1 MELIVR
7 DVVYPGKALCKD
19 DSGKAIF
26 VDEGIDGEAIE
37 AELVHRHKSYDE
49 ARLLRVLRPSPHRV
63 KPKCLHYRICS
74 NYQVIDYPYQVR
86 LKLRQLAGI
95 LKGIYSQRIFSE
107 PASAIFHYRNKAVF
121 HIDCDGN
128 RFGYRDLDGRV
139 VDVETCALL
148 RDEINEKFARIREVM
163 QEKGPMDFERIGF
176 RVNRDGEVLLI
187 LYLKEG
193 QELSDDEVGWFSG
206 LGFAGVVRIKGL
218 SVRPLAG
225 RDWLEE
231 EILGRRFRYYGDG
244 FFQVNTEMAERLVS
258 LLRQEAMR
266 VDARVVLDLFCGVG
280 LLGLSLS
287 DMVRWVYG
295 VEQAPICKKALDVN
309 SDYNTFGNF
318 SFKLGSA
325 GSVAWEVF
333 EDRHMRAK
341 IDTVIVDPPR
351 KGLSRS
357 VREFLRKNGKIR
369 NLFYVSCDPMTLRRD
384 LLELKAVYK
393 IDKVFFLDFFP
404 NTGHIETLTVMRR
417 RRKG

>member
-1 MELIVR
+1 MELIVK

-19 DSGKAIF
+19 DSGKAVF
-26 VDEGIDGEAIE
+26 VDEGIDGELIE
-37 AELVHRHKSYDE
+37 AELIHRHKSYDE
-49 ARLLRVLRPSPHRV
+49 ARLLRVIRPSSHRTN
-63 KPKCLHYRICS
+63 PRCLHYRICS
-74 NYQVIDYPYQVR
+74 GYQVIDYPYQVR

-95 LKGIYSQRIFSE
+95 LKGIYSQKIFSE
-107 PASAIFHYRNKAVF
+107 PANTIFHYRNKAVF
-121 HIDCDGN
+121 HIDWDEN
-128 RFGYRDLDGRV
+128 RFGYRDALGNT
-139 VDVETCALL
+139 VDVESCALL
-148 RDEINEKFARIREVM
+148 RKEINEKFALVRRRM
-163 QEKGPMDFERIGF
+163 QEKGPMSLERIGF
-176 RVNRDGEVLLI
+176 RVNRNGEVLLI
-187 LYLKEG
+187 LYVKG
-193 QELSDDEVGWFSG
+193 DGELSGDDVSVFSD

-218 SVRPLAG
+218 SVRPLVG

-231 EILGRRFRYYGDG
+231 EVSGRRFRYYGDG

-258 LLRQEAMR
+258 LLRQETMR
-266 VDARVVLDLFCGVG
+266 IDARVVLDLFCGVG

-309 SDYNTFGNF
+309 SEYNTFGNF

-325 GSVAWEVF
+325 GSVAWEIF
-333 EDRHMRAK
+333 EDRRMRAR

-384 LLELKAVYK
+384 LLELKEVYK
-393 IDKVFFLDFFP
+393 IEKVYFLDFFP
-404 NTGHIETLTVMRR
+404 NTGHIETMTVMRR
-417 RRKG
+417 RKRR